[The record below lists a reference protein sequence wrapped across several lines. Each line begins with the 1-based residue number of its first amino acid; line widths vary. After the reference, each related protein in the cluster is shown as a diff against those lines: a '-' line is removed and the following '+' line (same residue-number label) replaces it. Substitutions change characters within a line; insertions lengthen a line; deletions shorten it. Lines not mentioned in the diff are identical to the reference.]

1 MTSAD
6 QSNQPIYHDAETPFR
21 YYLLIPNYDP
31 SSFFVLLEKTD
42 DDSWRLPMYQPIE
55 HHFAVVGHIN
65 EHVAEAMRL
74 HVATLRCFRT
84 DKHEEKGERRFYALD
99 NLMPEWEPP
108 ENMQWFTE
116 VDLLELTIE
125 TQLHRDVIMGWFDWR
140 HSDHSQ
146 RVAWN
151 RPSWYINTANW
162 MLDIADRMAMTGLQ
176 APEQIRTWAR
186 STTMRLDSN
195 SESMYLKA
203 VPSIF
208 NYEPVVTR
216 VLSIRYPQN
225 TPAVVGVHVDNGWML
240 TWEWSG
246 RRLTQIDDITIWEKA
261 IRRYAKI
268 QRDLVKSSQSLVALG
283 VPDRNVDYLASQI
296 QRLINDLPDTLSDNE
311 GKQLK
316 RIAPTLRGM
325 CYELVDLN
333 LPLTLTHGDFWAGNV
348 VISDDEKHIPIFF
361 DWSDASIS
369 HPFFDAV
376 TFLEDVADN
385 LPHVENAHDILLD
398 AYLEEWASFNMRQN
412 LRHAYA
418 LASVL
423 AYLHQALFY
432 YVHILPSIETAVRW
446 ELTSM
451 PARQLQKVIRAM
463 DAFQK
468 RKTR

>member
-1 MTSAD
+1 
-6 QSNQPIYHDAETPFR
+6 
-21 YYLLIPNYDP
+21 
-31 SSFFVLLEKTD
+31 
-42 DDSWRLPMYQPIE
+42 
-55 HHFAVVGHIN
+55 
-65 EHVAEAMRL
+65 
-74 HVATLRCFRT
+74 
-84 DKHEEKGERRFYALD
+84 
-99 NLMPEWEPP
+99 
-108 ENMQWFTE
+108 
-116 VDLLELTIE
+116 
-125 TQLHRDVIMGWFDWR
+125 
-140 HSDHSQ
+140 
-146 RVAWN
+146 
-151 RPSWYINTANW
+151 
-162 MLDIADRMAMTGLQ
+162 
-176 APEQIRTWAR
+176 
-186 STTMRLDSN
+186 
-195 SESMYLKA
+195 
-203 VPSIF
+203 
-208 NYEPVVTR
+208 
-216 VLSIRYPQN
+216 
-225 TPAVVGVHVDNGWML
+225 
-240 TWEWSG
+240 
-246 RRLTQIDDITIWEKA
+246 KA